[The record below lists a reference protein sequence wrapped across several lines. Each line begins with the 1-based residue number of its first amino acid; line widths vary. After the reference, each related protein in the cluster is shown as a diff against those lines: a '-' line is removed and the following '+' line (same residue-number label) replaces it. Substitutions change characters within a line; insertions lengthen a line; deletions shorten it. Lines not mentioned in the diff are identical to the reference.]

1 MNMERIQNVKINYEK
16 KTRER
21 GEKVRKVEERGEKGK
36 QRKWGGWGKRR
47 EWKAEKARV
56 KEIAKK

>member
-1 MNMERIQNVKINYEK
+1 MNMERIQNVKINSEK

-36 QRKWGGWGKRR
+36 QRK
-47 EWKAEKARV
+47 
-56 KEIAKK
+56 